1 MTDIEN
7 KCITTADYNKFNE
20 DSIDNKIKSKRL
32 VDKLA
37 PSGFISD
44 LDKSVATLAPE
55 AESGAKLIVKQNKII
70 TKLQAFC
77 WSYFRDKN
85 HFADNGT
92 QNYLIYQP
100 MYRYFKKIDNTEPIS
115 LSKPNVSDNFLAPA
129 LSYIG
134 NKTRVKFDGSCLKQ
148 DKITFTHGKI
158 VNICIQCLWNKDF
171 WF

>member
-37 PSGFISD
+37 PSGFIFD

-77 WSYFRDKN
+77 
-85 HFADNGT
+85 
-92 QNYLIYQP
+92 
-100 MYRYFKKIDNTEPIS
+100 
-115 LSKPNVSDNFLAPA
+115 
-129 LSYIG
+129 
-134 NKTRVKFDGSCLKQ
+134 
-148 DKITFTHGKI
+148 
-158 VNICIQCLWNKDF
+158 
-171 WF
+171 